1 MVCVIVSE
9 FLVGALDVVCEDS
22 EAEALVEALAELLAL
37 VLEQPAHAASET
49 ARHALNANVPA
60 FLAKGVCPLFVAK
73 GVCAVLAARRVPA
86 ALLAKRVPA
95 ALLAKRVRPALVFPL
110 QDFIFPP

>member
-9 FLVGALDVVCEDS
+9 SLVGTLDVVCEDS
-22 EAEALVEALAELLAL
+22 EAEVLAELLVL
-37 VLEQPAHAASET
+37 LLEQPAHAASET

-60 FLAKGVCPLFVAK
+60 FLAKGVC
-73 GVCAVLAARRVPA
+73 AVLAAKGAHA
-86 ALLAKRVPA
+86 ALLAKRVC
-95 ALLAKRVRPALVFPL
+95 PALVFPL